1 MAIRCSKPFAMMQDV
16 GSAWGPRKVDLAEWE
31 KAPMWSDRKTCTTSM
46 DALPYHGATFS
57 PVKIS
62 EAGRKHLGGL
72 LSRLSDAQLEALFRS
87 ARFDRPTG
95 LVFQQTTPISEWVRV
110 FKSKVKQVTDGPSCP
125 Q

>member
-1 MAIRCSKPFAMMQDV
+1 MSQTNSPSPGFCASISAAINTIQPT
-16 GSAWGPRKVDLAEWE
+16 P
-31 KAPMWSDRKTCTTSM
+31 SDS
-46 DALPYHGATFS
+46 LS

>member
-1 MAIRCSKPFAMMQDV
+1 
-16 GSAWGPRKVDLAEWE
+16 
-31 KAPMWSDRKTCTTSM
+31 M
-46 DALPYHGATFS
+46 DHLPYHGATFR
-57 PVKIS
+57 PVKITD
-62 EAGRKHLGGL
+62 AGRRHLGGL
-72 LSRLSDAQLEALFRS
+72 ISQLSDRQIEDLFRS